1 MSSTIIQP
9 HARHGRGGRRSQHE
23 HDVHHA
29 MEMQRHSRRRE
40 DSPPYVNNQRNIDT
54 KISSSSYHPKNRRRV
69 KSNTATNDQS
79 IRPRITLNLVTLS
92 VILATASVSFIT
104 LPSFI
109 TSNSTIQSLHRQPSS
124 TAMEWSSNSK
134 KKKTSPVMDETNII
148 PTDEE
153 AEHFFRTGMLP
164 ESKQIESAKLFQSK
178 QTSAA
183 DANTKQS
190 QNVRRRNTPNNQHV
204 AKNRESLS
212 ATETAHSQRIRR
224 NRLMNGLSISL
235 AEMEGWPPLY
245 DLIGDDGNIAEYED
259 ISWLLD
265 FAIIGFPKT
274 GTTSLLRHLAG
285 LTDTLPTERCDLVV
299 NGTAQLLR
307 DIYDDREQRLK
318 KAKRTGDMVPAR
330 ARGLKCPQDVSSKAS
345 IDNYA
350 RYFHQTKLVVGI
362 RHPIQWF
369 ESLYNFRVSNVPW
382 KTMLHTSK
390 LKGGCPPGS
399 QGVCAW
405 RANFHDFL
413 SQLGKTPMTS
423 QSELDLLQL
432 GLDPVKT
439 PVGKVFLYE
448 VSQLSESEDG
458 GGSRSTQFR
467 DDLRDFLELT
477 QDIPPFPTVN
487 TAGKFDHLAPIK
499 QQVDKEKIDICDP
512 EHDEIREV
520 LLEKAKLSSRWIRS
534 FFLQSDD
541 VVVSSRQHFRKILD
555 TWNHDPCD
563 RARTAAG

>member
-1 MSSTIIQP
+1 
-9 HARHGRGGRRSQHE
+9 
-23 HDVHHA
+23 
-29 MEMQRHSRRRE
+29 
-40 DSPPYVNNQRNIDT
+40 
-54 KISSSSYHPKNRRRV
+54 
-69 KSNTATNDQS
+69 
-79 IRPRITLNLVTLS
+79 
-92 VILATASVSFIT
+92 
-104 LPSFI
+104 
-109 TSNSTIQSLHRQPSS
+109 
-124 TAMEWSSNSK
+124 
-134 KKKTSPVMDETNII
+134 
-148 PTDEE
+148 
-153 AEHFFRTGMLP
+153 
-164 ESKQIESAKLFQSK
+164 
-178 QTSAA
+178 
-183 DANTKQS
+183 
-190 QNVRRRNTPNNQHV
+190 
-204 AKNRESLS
+204 
-212 ATETAHSQRIRR
+212 
-224 NRLMNGLSISL
+224 MNGLSISL

-245 DLIGDDGNIAEYED
+245 DLIGDDGNIAEHED

-318 KAKRTGDMVPAR
+318 KAKRTGDMVPTR

-467 DDLRDFLELT
+467 DDLRDFFELT